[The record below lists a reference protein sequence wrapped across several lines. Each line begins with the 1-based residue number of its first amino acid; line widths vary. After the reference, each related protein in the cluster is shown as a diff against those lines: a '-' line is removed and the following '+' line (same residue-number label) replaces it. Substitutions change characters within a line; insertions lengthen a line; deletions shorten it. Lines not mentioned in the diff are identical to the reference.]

1 MNSDRLN
8 KIIHRITFNQD
19 KRSAMFL
26 SLTIPE
32 RMDVLLRLTSYIQY
46 LLLLEIS
53 EEEIAKTI
61 ENLDA
66 DDATDIVQVL
76 PENKREKVISKINL
90 DSQKEIRILS
100 QFDPQTAG
108 GIMNLGYIQVEADH
122 SVSEI
127 SKKVKLYEK
136 RSGRP
141 PAIIVVEKGKLLGYL
156 PNHELGFAHPAEN
169 ILRYIRNIP
178 SINFK
183 ASTDETVDLFQN
195 KTINKIAVLD
205 DKRSVIGVIYADDIL
220 GALKKQ
226 ETAALYDFAG
236 VQEEENVS
244 DTARRKINFRYKWLI
259 VNLVTAFL
267 ASFVIS
273 FFDATI
279 SKFVLLAIYMPI
291 VAGMGGNAGT
301 QTLAV
306 VVRGIT
312 LEQINFGN
320 FWPILKREVLA
331 GFVNGIIV
339 GVLVGAVVIVI
350 NRDFKIALIL
360 ALAMVINLV
369 IAAFFGTIMP
379 LIMKKL
385 GKDPAS
391 SATIFITTATDVLGF
406 LAFLGLATIVL

>member
-8 KIIHRITFNQD
+8 KIIHKITFNQD
-19 KRSAMFL
+19 RRVAIFL
-26 SLTIPE
+26 SLSIPE

-46 LLLLEIS
+46 LLLAEIS
-53 EEEIAKTI
+53 EEEIARTI

-66 DDATDIVQVL
+66 DDATDVVQAL
-76 PENKREKVISKINL
+76 PEGKREKVISKINL
-90 DSQKEIRILS
+90 DFQKQIRILS

-108 GIMNLGYIQVEADH
+108 GIMNLGYIQVEAQ
-122 SVSEI
+122 SSISEI

-141 PAIIVVEKGKLLGYL
+141 PAIVVVEKGALLGYL

-169 ILRYIRNIP
+169 IMRYVRNIP
-178 SINFK
+178 SISFK
-183 ASTDETVDLFQN
+183 ASADETVDLFQN

-205 DKRSVIGVIYADDIL
+205 DKRNVIGVIYSDDIL
-220 GALKKQ
+220 GALKNQ
-226 ETAALYDFAG
+226 ETSALYDFAG

-259 VNLVTAFL
+259 VNLATAFL

-331 GFVNGIIV
+331 GFVNGLIV
-339 GVLVGAVVIVI
+339 GVLVSAVVIVI

-379 LIMKKL
+379 LLMKKL

-406 LAFLGLATIVL
+406 LAFLGLASIVL